1 MRFTVAQQSI
11 KGSRSINQ
19 DRVAYAERNNAVLMV
34 VADGLGGHEGGDLAA
49 ETLVETFIRSFEHIR
64 HPCISD
70 PAAYLVLT
78 TVHAHTS
85 IQERSQAKGL
95 DAISPRTTC
104 VVCLVQN
111 GLAYWAHV
119 GDSRLYLFRNQRRL
133 LRTRDHST
141 REELIR
147 DGLIREHGSDF
158 DSSQLTRCVGGVRTP
173 RMTLGAETRLQMGD
187 TLLLCSDGIWRA
199 LKTRDLESHAN
210 AAQIEDGIES
220 LLSHAQRA
228 QPKDC
233 DNLSAVL
240 FRWEEPSTTGTP
252 LYKLSVPELDQD
264 KIWEARSNQT
274 AETDADA
281 NGTQK
286 PKANLGSKLADI
298 ESFVNKIDD
307 II

>member
-1 MRFTVAQQSI
+1 MRFSVAQQSV

-19 DRVAYAERNNAVLMV
+19 DRVGFAERNNAVLTV

-49 ETLVETFIRSFEHIR
+49 ETLVDTFLRSFENIR
-64 HPCISD
+64 HPSISD

-85 IQERSQAKGL
+85 IRERSQERGM

-104 VVCLVQN
+104 VVCLIQN

-119 GDSRLYLFRNQRRL
+119 GDSRLYLFRNKRRL
-133 LRTRDHST
+133 VRTRDHST

-147 DGLIREHGSDF
+147 EGLIKKHGSGY

-173 RMTLGAETRLQMGD
+173 KLTLGAETRLQAGD
-187 TLLLCSDGIWRA
+187 TILLCSDGVWRA
-199 LKTRDLESHAN
+199 LRTKDLATHAN
-210 AAQIEDGIES
+210 VDQVEDGIES

-228 QPKDC
+228 QPEDC

-240 FRWEEPSTTGTP
+240 LRWQDPASSDKP
-252 LYKLSVPELDQD
+252 LYNLSVPTLDQD
-264 KIWEARSNQT
+264 NIWQT
-274 AETDADA
+274 RNRPADPGAETK
-281 NGTQK
+281 GLVK
-286 PKANLGSKLADI
+286 PKENLGNKLADI

-307 II
+307 IM